1 MKGAYKDKCFGES
14 VILRKH
20 WEFKKGVFS
29 VELASKPGQ
38 PENVVNDWD
47 INILQV
53 ILHKNPA
60 NDLSGHSCIN

>member
-38 PENVVNDWD
+38 PENVVND
-47 INILQV
+47 
-53 ILHKNPA
+53 
-60 NDLSGHSCIN
+60 